1 MLNAVPC
8 SLCAQGNE
16 LRTVGATDMNAQ
28 SSRSHAIFRLVVES
42 TVKKDVE
49 QVGSAED
56 NAFRQSYL
64 NLVDLA
70 GSERTKDTG
79 ASGQRLKEAGTI
91 NLSLSCLSNIIRAL
105 SEQSKKKG
113 KVHLPFRD
121 SKLTQILQPSLGG
134 NSRTAFICTVTL
146 AAKFFEDTKSTL
158 AFADRA
164 KKVTN
169 SPKKNIVMNQKAMLA
184 EAQDEIEQLK
194 QALALAAGGQLP
206 AGFGGGSGESEESR
220 KQKEEME
227 AKVKF
232 LESML
237 VGSGAAHDLET
248 MHQIWTPELGSS
260 AMDGASVAKMLAEA
274 EKKRVEKWRAEQR
287 KEIQEVWQKVDLDGS
302 GALDPEEMQQMF
314 AAMGQDDIDVEAAMK
329 EIDEDGD
336 GEIDFDEFF
345 EWWCTRSVADRE
357 RLKGKRHSVP
367 QARIRKLKILLR
379 IGAGMAGSVK
389 KNEARS
395 RTVGFAQ
402 IAQAM
407 KLGNRGTVG
416 AGGGAMSASAQKKF
430 NELRIE
436 KDRLEVLTKH
446 QAAKL
451 EDAEAAA
458 LSAQQEV
465 QRQQAELETT
475 RETMQRTLAELEAT
489 LEATNKKL
497 SKREEQISK
506 SNSDLIFSKAEVD
519 KLALRLEQVET
530 KSGVDKLRADE
541 EIAELRAG
549 PPTSRVFVELNIVF
563 SCAECLSTLSLPCAL
578 AELDDRER
586 TIRALSVKCQR
597 MESEV
602 SELQAAVVD
611 LAVDERVI
619 ETEKARA
626 EMEGKKRQVR
636 PLMPL

>member
-1 MLNAVPC
+1 
-8 SLCAQGNE
+8 
-16 LRTVGATDMNAQ
+16 MNAQ

-169 SPKKNIVMNQKAMLA
+169 TPKKNIVMNQKAMLA

-206 AGFGGGSGESEESR
+206 AGFGGGGGGGESEESR

-260 AMDGASVAKMLAEA
+260 AMDGTSVTKMLAEA
-274 EKKRVEKWRAEQR
+274 ERKRVEKWRAEQR
-287 KEIQEVWQKVDLDGS
+287 QEIQEVWQKVDLDGS

-357 RLKGKRHSVP
+357 RLKGKQHSVP

-379 IGAGMAGSVK
+379 IGAGMAGSVQ
-389 KNEARS
+389 KNEARA

-407 KLGNRGTVG
+407 KLGNSGTVG

-430 NELRIE
+430 NELRVE

-451 EDAEAAA
+451 EEAEAAA

-465 QRQQAELETT
+465 QRQQEQLETT
-475 RETMQRTLAELEAT
+475 RETMQQTLAELEAT

-506 SNSDLIFSKAEVD
+506 SNSDLVFSKAEVD

-541 EIAELRAG
+541 ETAELRAG
-549 PPTSRVFVELNIVF
+549 PPTLRIFVKLTIVF
-563 SCAECLSTLSLPCAL
+563 SCAECLSDVVFGLCLGRAGRSRA
-578 AELDDRER
+578 DDPSAFGQVS
-586 TIRALSVKCQR
+586 THGVGGVRAAGCCGRLGS
-597 MESEV
+597 
-602 SELQAAVVD
+602 
-611 LAVDERVI
+611 
-619 ETEKARA
+619 
-626 EMEGKKRQVR
+626 
-636 PLMPL
+636 

>member
-1 MLNAVPC
+1 
-8 SLCAQGNE
+8 
-16 LRTVGATDMNAQ
+16 MNAQ

-49 QVGSAED
+49 QVGTAED

-105 SEQSKKKG
+105 SEKGKKKG

-194 QALALAAGGQLP
+194 QALKMAAGGHLP
-206 AGFGGGSGESEESR
+206 SGFGGGGGESEESR

-237 VGSGAAHDLET
+237 VGQGGAQDLET

-260 AMDGASVAKMLAEA
+260 AMDGTSVSKMLAEA
-274 EKKRVEKWRAEQR
+274 EKKRVEEWRAEQ
-287 KEIQEVWQKVDLDGS
+287 KEEIQSVWEKIDEDGNGS
-302 GALDPEEMQQMF
+302 LDPEEMQHMF
-314 AAMGQDDIDVEAAMK
+314 AAMGQSDIDVEAAMK

-357 RLKGKRHSVP
+357 RLQGNQHAVP

-379 IGAGMAGSVK
+379 IGAGMAGSVQ
-389 KNEARS
+389 KNEARA

-407 KLGNRGTVG
+407 KLGGGGSAT
-416 AGGGAMSASAQKKF
+416 AGGAAMSASAQKKF
-430 NELRIE
+430 NELRLE
-436 KDRLEVLTKH
+436 KDQLKILADS

-451 EDAEAAA
+451 TDAETAAQ
-458 LSAQQEV
+458 LAQEEV
-465 QRQQAELETT
+465 QRQQGELESTRVRMQGTITDLETT
-475 RETMQRTLAELEAT
+475 LQS
-489 LEATNKKL
+489 TNNRL
-497 SKREEQISK
+497 SKREEQLRQS
-506 SNSDLIFSKAEVD
+506 SSDFAVSKAEVED
-519 KLALRLEQVET
+519 LKLRLEQAET
-530 KSGVDKLRADE
+530 KAGVDKLRADRE
-541 EIAELRAG
+541 SAELRAG
-549 PPTSRVFVELNIVF
+549 PAPFHTLN
-563 SCAECLSTLSLPCAL
+563 
-578 AELDDRER
+578 
-586 TIRALSVKCQR
+586 
-597 MESEV
+597 
-602 SELQAAVVD
+602 
-611 LAVDERVI
+611 
-619 ETEKARA
+619 
-626 EMEGKKRQVR
+626 
-636 PLMPL
+636 

>member
-1 MLNAVPC
+1 
-8 SLCAQGNE
+8 
-16 LRTVGATDMNAQ
+16 MNAQ

-105 SEQSKKKG
+105 SEKGKKKG

-169 SPKKNIVMNQKAMLA
+169 APKKNIVMNQKAMLA

-194 QALALAAGGQLP
+194 QALKLAAGGQLP
-206 AGFGGGSGESEESR
+206 AGFGGGGGESEESI
-220 KQKEEME
+220 KQKQDME

-237 VGSGAAHDLET
+237 VGTGAAQDLET

-260 AMDGASVAKMLAEA
+260 AMDGSSVAKMLAEA
-274 EKKRVEKWRAEQR
+274 EKKRVEEWRAQQ
-287 KEIQEVWQKVDLDGS
+287 KQEIQEVWQKVDEDGS
-302 GALDPEEMQQMF
+302 GALDPEEMQHMF
-314 AAMGQDDIDVEAAMK
+314 SAMGQNDINVEAAIK

-336 GEIDFDEFF
+336 GEVDFDEFF
-345 EWWCTRSVADRE
+345 EWWCTRSVADRD
-357 RLKGKRHSVP
+357 RLKGKQHQVP
-367 QARIRKLKILLR
+367 QVRIRRLKILLR
-379 IGAGMAGSVK
+379 IGAGMAGSVQ

-407 KLGNRGTVG
+407 KLGGAGSAG
-416 AGGGAMSASAQKKF
+416 AGGAAMSASAKQKF
-430 NELRIE
+430 NELRLE
-436 KDRLEVLTKH
+436 KEKLQVLTTR
-446 QAAKL
+446 QAAQL
-451 EDAEAAA
+451 EEAETAA
-458 LSAQQEV
+458 LLAQQEV
-465 QRQQAELETT
+465 QRQQEELEAT
-475 RETMQRTLAELEAT
+475 RATMQTTIAELEAT
-489 LEATNKKL
+489 LQGTYQKL
-497 SKREEQISK
+497 SKRDDQVSR
-506 SNSDLIFSKAEVD
+506 SHSDLAVSKAEVQEL
-519 KLALRLEQVET
+519 KLRLEQVET
-530 KSGVDKLRADE
+530 KAGVDKLRADE
-541 EIAELRAG
+541 EIAGLRAG
-549 PPTSRVFVELNIVF
+549 PNFN
-563 SCAECLSTLSLPCAL
+563 TLSLKL
-578 AELDDRER
+578 RF
-586 TIRALSVKCQR
+586 
-597 MESEV
+597 
-602 SELQAAVVD
+602 
-611 LAVDERVI
+611 
-619 ETEKARA
+619 
-626 EMEGKKRQVR
+626 
-636 PLMPL
+636 

>member
-1 MLNAVPC
+1 
-8 SLCAQGNE
+8 
-16 LRTVGATDMNAQ
+16 MNAQ
-28 SSRSHAIFRLVVES
+28 SSRSHAIFRMVVES

-105 SEQSKKKG
+105 SEKGKKKG

-169 SPKKNIVMNQKAMLA
+169 APKKNIVMNQKAMLS
-184 EAQDEIEQLK
+184 EAQEEIEQLK
-194 QALALAAGGQLP
+194 QALEMAAGGKLP
-206 AGFGGGSGESEESR
+206 AGFGGGESEESK
-220 KQKEEME
+220 KQKDEME

-237 VGSGAAHDLET
+237 VGSGAAQDLET
-248 MHQIWTPELGSS
+248 MHQIWTPEMGSA
-260 AMDGASVAKMLAEA
+260 AMDGTSVSQMLAEA
-274 EKKRVEKWRAEQR
+274 EKKRVEEWRAQQQT
-287 KEIQEVWQKVDLDGS
+287 EIKDVWDKVDEDGS
-302 GALDPEEMQQMF
+302 GALDPDEMQHMF
-314 AAMGQDDIDVEAAMK
+314 AAMGQPDIDVDAAIA

-336 GEIDFDEFF
+336 GEVDFDEFF

-357 RLKGKRHSVP
+357 RLKGKQDRV
-367 QARIRKLKILLR
+367 AKTRIRRLKTVLKIA
-379 IGAGMAGSVK
+379 AGMAGSVK

-407 KLGNRGTVG
+407 SL
-416 AGGGAMSASAQKKF
+416 GGGASPAAGGAVSK
-430 NELRIE
+430 NSL
-436 KDRLEVLTKH
+436 LEPFIYKSEHFTK
-446 QAAKL
+446 
-451 EDAEAAA
+451 
-458 LSAQQEV
+458 
-465 QRQQAELETT
+465 TG
-475 RETMQRTLAELEAT
+475 
-489 LEATNKKL
+489 
-497 SKREEQISK
+497 
-506 SNSDLIFSKAEVD
+506 
-519 KLALRLEQVET
+519 
-530 KSGVDKLRADE
+530 SGQ
-541 EIAELRAG
+541 
-549 PPTSRVFVELNIVF
+549 T
-563 SCAECLSTLSLPCAL
+563 
-578 AELDDRER
+578 
-586 TIRALSVKCQR
+586 
-597 MESEV
+597 
-602 SELQAAVVD
+602 
-611 LAVDERVI
+611 
-619 ETEKARA
+619 
-626 EMEGKKRQVR
+626 
-636 PLMPL
+636 

>member
-1 MLNAVPC
+1 
-8 SLCAQGNE
+8 
-16 LRTVGATDMNAQ
+16 MNAQ

-105 SEQSKKKG
+105 SEKGKKKG

-169 SPKKNIVMNQKAMLA
+169 SPKKNIVVNQKAMLA

-194 QALALAAGGQLP
+194 QALKMAAGGELP
-206 AGFGGGSGESEESR
+206 AGFGGGGGGGESEESL
-220 KQKEEME
+220 KQKQDME

-237 VGSGAAHDLET
+237 VGTGAAQDLET

-260 AMDGASVAKMLAEA
+260 AMDGSSVAKMLAEA
-274 EKKRVEKWRAEQR
+274 EKKRVEEWRAGQ
-287 KEIQEVWQKVDLDGS
+287 KQEIEEVWQKVDEDGS
-302 GALDPEEMQQMF
+302 GALDPEEMQHMF
-314 AAMGQDDIDVEAAMK
+314 SAMGQNDIDVEAAIK

-336 GEIDFDEFF
+336 GEVDFEEFF
-345 EWWCTRSVADRE
+345 EWWCTRSVADRD
-357 RLKGKRHSVP
+357 RLKGKQHKVP

-379 IGAGMAGSVK
+379 IGAGMAGSVQ
-389 KNEARS
+389 KNEARN

-402 IAQAM
+402 IAQSM
-407 KLGNRGTVG
+407 KLGGAGSAG
-416 AGGGAMSASAQKKF
+416 AGGAAMSASAKQKF
-430 NELRIE
+430 NELRLE
-436 KDRLEVLTKH
+436 KERLQVLSNS

-451 EDAEAAA
+451 EEVETAA
-458 LSAQQEV
+458 LLAQQEV
-465 QRQQAELETT
+465 QRQQEELQAT
-475 RETMQRTLAELEAT
+475 RTTMQTTIAELEAT
-489 LEATNKKL
+489 LQATNQKL
-497 SKREEQISK
+497 SKRDEQVSR
-506 SNSDLIFSKAEVD
+506 SHSDLAVSKAEVEEL
-519 KLALRLEQVET
+519 KLRLEQAET
-530 KSGVDKLRADE
+530 KSGLDKLRADE
-541 EIAELRAG
+541 EIAELRTG
-549 PPTSRVFVELNIVF
+549 PQIHTLN
-563 SCAECLSTLSLPCAL
+563 LN
-578 AELDDRER
+578 
-586 TIRALSVKCQR
+586 
-597 MESEV
+597 
-602 SELQAAVVD
+602 
-611 LAVDERVI
+611 
-619 ETEKARA
+619 
-626 EMEGKKRQVR
+626 
-636 PLMPL
+636 